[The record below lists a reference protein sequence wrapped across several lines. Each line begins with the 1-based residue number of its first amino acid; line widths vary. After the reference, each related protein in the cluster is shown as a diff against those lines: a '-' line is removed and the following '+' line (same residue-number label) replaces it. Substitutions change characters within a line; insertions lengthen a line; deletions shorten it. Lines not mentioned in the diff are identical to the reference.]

1 MMTGEAVAVHQRGG
15 DEGALEGDRK
25 RARAGRRRLQRWVE
39 AGVVEDYGEDRGH
52 MTLT

>member
-25 RARAGRRRLQRWVE
+25 RARAGRRRLQWVG
-39 AGVVEDYGEDRGH
+39 AGVVEDYEEDRGH